1 MKNPIVSLEISMY
14 PLHEGYEAAVLQFIS
29 SLESLEGVVIQTN
42 GMSTQVFGP
51 IDTLMPAVQEG
62 MKASWSDGKQSVF
75 VMKFLLGD
83 VHSYQHSSSK

>member
-14 PLHEGYEAAVLQFIS
+14 PLHKGYEEAVLNFIAQ
-29 SLESLEGVVIQTN
+29 LERLEGVVIKTN

-51 IDTLMPAVQEG
+51 LDTLMPAVQEG
-62 MKASWSDGKQSVF
+62 MQASWSAGNQSVF

-83 VHSYQHSSSK
+83 VHSYEHDHQK